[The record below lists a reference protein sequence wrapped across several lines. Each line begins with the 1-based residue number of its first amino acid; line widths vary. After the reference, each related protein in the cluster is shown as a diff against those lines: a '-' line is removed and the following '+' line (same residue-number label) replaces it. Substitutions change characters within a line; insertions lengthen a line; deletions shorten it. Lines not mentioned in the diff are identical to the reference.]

1 MLKSLYEAIRED
13 AAPVQ
18 YQINGREYTDKQ
30 LFPVKT
36 PEPSPLV
43 VSTLTSLAD
52 YLNTNVDGLAFPEL
66 ICHVVS
72 PSVVAIRSK
81 LLGEFCDRACYIRAD
96 LDQIK
101 LPFNSWLDAEPFNIA
116 LQACFTEPSMEGAKA
131 TDKGLV
137 LKFASSVTSIV
148 ESATSDDGISQA
160 VAVKAGITSKG
171 VKELPNPV
179 VLRPYRTFTEVEQ
192 PASAFIF
199 RCRQDQGKMQ
209 FMLCEADGGAW
220 RSEAMKN
227 IQTFMEKAV
236 QGLNVIA

>member
-1 MLKSLYEAIRED
+1 MLKTIYEAIRKD
-13 AAPVQ
+13 SAPVQ
-18 YQINGREYTDKQ
+18 FKIDGREYTDKQ
-30 LFPVKT
+30 LYPVKT
-36 PEPSPLV
+36 PEPQALV

-52 YLNTNVDGLAFPEL
+52 YLNTNVDNLPIHEL

-81 LLGEFCDRACYIRAD
+81 LLGEFCDRACYIRAE

-116 LQACFTEPSMEGAKA
+116 LQACFTEPNMDGAKA

-199 RCRQDQGKMQ
+199 RCRQAEGKMQ

-227 IQTFMEKAV
+227 IQAYMQEYV
-236 QGLNVIA
+236 QELSVIA

>member
-1 MLKSLYEAIRED
+1 MLKELYEAIRKD

-18 YQINGREYTDKQ
+18 FKVNAREYTDKQ
-30 LFPVKT
+30 LYPVKT

-52 YLNTNVDGLAFPEL
+52 YLNTNVDGLSIPEL

-81 LLGEFCDRACYIRAD
+81 LLGDFCERACYIRAE
-96 LDQIK
+96 LDQIE
-101 LPFNSWLDAEPFNIA
+101 LPFNSWMDAEPFNIA
-116 LQACFTEPSMEGAKA
+116 LQACFTEPNIAGAKA
-131 TDKGLV
+131 TDKGLL
-137 LKFASSVTSIV
+137 LKYSFNVTSIV

-179 VLRPYRTFTEVEQ
+179 ALRPYRTFTEVEQ
-192 PASAFIF
+192 PVSDFIF
-199 RCRQDQGKMQ
+199 RCRQEQGKMQ
-209 FMLCEADGGAW
+209 FLLCEADGGAW
-220 RSEAMKN
+220 RSEAMRN
-227 IQTFMEKAV
+227 IKGFMENAV